1 MKNLAN
7 YLRACLKITR
17 GPAERDFGVCQG
29 GGVRASL
36 QRAVRTE
43 PTTADDKRP
52 DALRVFAGKAG
63 WLRCSSVEDPPG
75 IFSFVAPC
83 HPTFPT
89 KTGPLGILRLALIA
103 LAVVCFGGRAAGA
116 ASEDFVPWQNTRLIG
131 TPEPPPP
138 FRAVRAYPRIK
149 SHDGKTPEHEPYGP
163 VAVKREPGAS
173 RIIFLEN
180 YGYSELRGVMR
191 RFTAVANAAETE
203 TLLELKE
210 HVYSLTFH
218 PDFARNGFVF
228 LGINGPNDAGKKHTR
243 IVRYTFDRKAPFRIL
258 PDSRRVIIE
267 WPSNG
272 HNGGDCAFGNDGMLY
287 VTSGD
292 GTSGLDGFN
301 SGQDLTSMLGKVMR
315 VDVDR
320 APADR
325 TYLVPSDN
333 PFLKEAGAR
342 PEIWAYGLRNPW
354 RITSD
359 RESGQIWVGE
369 NGQDL
374 REYAHLLGRAE
385 NYGWSAYEGS
395 RAFLTNRLKGPSP
408 FTPPTVEHDHSLF
421 RSLTGGV
428 VYRGRNFPELAGA
441 YVYGDF
447 STGRIWAIRHD
458 GQRVLWQRELTDT
471 PLTITGFGED
481 VDGEPLVADY
491 GGGFHRLARAEPRSD
506 APAFPRLLS
515 ETGIFSDTAA
525 QLPAPGVVAYDINA
539 PGWHDGARSR
549 HWLALPK
556 GVKLKPE
563 TDATWTADDGVAL
576 VQTLSLETSDGPR
589 RLETRI
595 LLKQENDWSAYTF
608 IWNAA
613 QTDAELAPAAGR
625 RIALSL
631 PSGNRD
637 WLVPARGE
645 CLVCHSRAANYALTL
660 TTRQLNRSFA
670 GADGGQQLRW
680 LEQHGL
686 LRADDGASRLPKPP
700 EDLPRFPRIS
710 DTRLPAEERARTY
723 LAVNCAHCHV
733 SDGGGNSAM
742 NMAVGLKLKDA
753 RLIDEP
759 PQHGTFGA
767 KDARIIAPAKP
778 GRSVLVTRMALR
790 IPGQMPPLGTLRSD
804 LDGVRLLTEWISSL
818 PAAPVSIAPKPTSQ

>member
-1 MKNLAN
+1 MKTIAT
-7 YLRACLKITR
+7 YL
-17 GPAERDFGVCQG
+17 
-29 GGVRASL
+29 
-36 QRAVRTE
+36 
-43 PTTADDKRP
+43 
-52 DALRVFAGKAG
+52 
-63 WLRCSSVEDPPG
+63 
-75 IFSFVAPC
+75 
-83 HPTFPT
+83 
-89 KTGPLGILRLALIA
+89 LALTA
-103 LAVVCFGGRAAGA
+103 GCLGSFAADPIT
-116 ASEDFVPWQNTRLIG
+116 EDFARWRNTRLVG

-138 FRAVRAYPRIK
+138 FRAVRVYPRIK
-149 SHDGKTPEHEPYGP
+149 SHDVKTPEHEPYGP
-163 VAVKREPGAS
+163 VAVKREPGAN

-191 RFTAVANAAETE
+191 RFTATADAAESE

-210 HVYSLTFH
+210 HVYSFTFH

-228 LGINGPNDAGKKHTR
+228 LGVNGPDVTGKIHTR
-243 IVRYTFDRKAPFRIL
+243 IVRYTVDRTAPYAVR

-315 VDVDR
+315 IDIDHAPVDR
-320 APADR
+320 A
-325 TYLVPSDN
+325 YVVPPDN
-333 PFLKEAGAR
+333 PFLSVTNAR

-369 NGQDL
+369 NGQDI
-374 REYAHLLGRAE
+374 REYAHLLGRGK

-395 RAFLTNRLKGPSP
+395 RAFLTNRLRGPSP
-408 FTPPTVEHDHSLF
+408 FTPPTVEHDHSMF

-428 VYRGRNFPELAGA
+428 VYRGRAFPELSGA
-441 YVYGDF
+441 YIYGDF
-447 STGRIWAIRHD
+447 STGRIWVMKHD
-458 GQRVLWQRELTDT
+458 GQRVLWHKELTDT
-471 PLTITGFGED
+471 PLSIAGFGED
-481 VDGEPLVADY
+481 LDGEPLVADY
-491 GGGFHRLARAEPRSD
+491 GGGFHRLARAEARRD
-506 APAFPRLLS
+506 TPAFARLLS
-515 ETGIFSDTAA
+515 ETGLFSDIVE
-525 QLPAPGVVAYDINA
+525 QKPAPGVVAYDINA

-549 HWLALPK
+549 HWLALPA
-556 GVKLKPE
+556 GVRLKPE
-563 TDATWTADDGVAL
+563 TDGTWTVDDGVAL
-576 VQTLSLETSDGPR
+576 AQTLFLETLNGLR
-589 RLETRI
+589 RIETRI
-595 LLKQENDWSAYTF
+595 LLKQDNDWSAYTYV
-608 IWNAA
+608 WNAA

-625 RIALSL
+625 RVTLNL
-631 PSGNRD
+631 PDGNRE
-637 WLVPARGE
+637 WLVPGRGE

-670 GADGGQQLRW
+670 GANGGQQLRW

-686 LRADDGASRLPKPP
+686 LRAGDGASRLPKAP
-700 EDLPRFPRIS
+700 EDLPRFPRIA
-710 DTRLPAEERARTY
+710 DARIPLEDRARTY

-742 NMAVGLKLKDA
+742 NMTVGLKLSET
-753 RLIDEP
+753 RLVDEP

-767 KDARIIAPAKP
+767 KDARIIAPSKP

-790 IPGQMPPLGTLRSD
+790 IPGQMPPLGSLRAD
-804 LDGVRLLTEWISSL
+804 IDGVRLLTEWISSL
-818 PAAPVSIAPKPTSQ
+818 PAAPVSDTPKPANQ